1 MNSEQWKLLFNYG
14 VYVLVIVVGIFILL
28 LFKKK
33 NRLPNHIDID
43 NRLTSLLQSV
53 QVLIS
58 GSQTEIKKKY
68 DFLKKVS
75 SFLYQTNKLIYQIS
89 LVAEKEQDG
98 DIEAIVV
105 LLEEARIAVSSYKFG
120 LKDKADP
127 CGFEKAIEKLQAA
140 KFKLKAIIERD
151 IVLKARKAK

>member
-1 MNSEQWKLLFNYG
+1 M
-14 VYVLVIVVGIFILL
+14 IFS
-28 LFKKK
+28 KKF
-33 NRLPNHIDID
+33 RL
-43 NRLTSLLQSV
+43 
-53 QVLIS
+53 
-58 GSQTEIKKKY
+58 
-68 DFLKKVS
+68 
-75 SFLYQTNKLIYQIS
+75 FLYQTNKLIYQIS

-105 LLEEARIAVSSYKFG
+105 LLEEARSAVSSYKFG